1 MLNGQSQW
9 TDSILKQ
16 VRRLS
21 NLIQDLILLSK
32 MGERSQVDL
41 VITDVNFSETV
52 KTVSDSF
59 QQLAI
64 DAEKTL
70 TTAITDNVRLKG
82 DSKCLYELVNILVD
96 NAVKYCDD
104 GGSIE
109 VALRRSRL
117 GNGVVLDVSNTYADG
132 ANVDYSRFFERFYR
146 GDVSHNSQK
155 AGYGIGLSMAEEL
168 TKLMG
173 GKIFATYKGDRI
185 TFTVR
190 LG

>member
-1 MLNGQSQW
+1 
-9 TDSILKQ
+9 
-16 VRRLS
+16 
-21 NLIQDLILLSK
+21 

-52 KTVSDSF
+52 KTVADSF

-70 TTAITDNVRLKG
+70 TTAIADNVMLKG

-117 GNGVVLDVSNTYADG
+117 GNGVVLDVSNTYVDG

-173 GKIFATYKGDRI
+173 GKIFATYKGQRI

>member
-1 MLNGQSQW
+1 MNW
-9 TDSILKQ
+9 SI
-16 VRRLS
+16 
-21 NLIQDLILLSK
+21 
-32 MGERSQVDL
+32 
-41 VITDVNFSETV
+41 FS
-52 KTVSDSF
+52 
-59 QQLAI
+59 
-64 DAEKTL
+64 L
-70 TTAITDNVRLKG
+70 TTP
-82 DSKCLYELVNILVD
+82 S
-96 NAVKYCDD
+96 KYCDD

-117 GNGVVLDVSNTYADG
+117 GNGVVLDVSNTYVDG

-185 TFTVR
+185 TFTGPPGIIFCPTTAVSV
-190 LG
+190 L